1 MIRGYGNQFYE
12 DVANQLDEI
21 IHIFNDQFGDGTDGG
36 GDGSGT
42 GGTGGIGG
50 AGGVGGA
57 GGSTS
62 KFSKFMGKAGKVMA
76 IANGIE
82 RSVNGTLSSLK

>member
-36 GDGSGT
+36 GRAQVFD
-42 GGTGGIGG
+42 GGIEGNTAPG
-50 AGGVGGA
+50 RAQTCQGRALSLCFPVA
-57 GGSTS
+57 DPCQNEQERRKDQKTQ
-62 KFSKFMGKAGKVMA
+62 KAEKDG
-76 IANGIE
+76 
-82 RSVNGTLSSLK
+82 